1 MHTQGPLRV
10 LALGAHPD
18 DWEIGCGGSMLRYAA
33 EGNDMFLYVATK
45 GERGGDPATRQ
56 REAERS
62 GDMIGAK
69 DIFWG
74 GFIDCEIPNGLPLIQ
89 NIEKTI
95 KLVNPHVVFVHSP
108 HDTHQDHRALAIGAQ
123 SAARRVPNLLFYESP
138 TTQHFSP
145 SVFVN
150 IESTITRKM
159 DLLEAHFS
167 QVARTNIEGLPIT
180 DIAKGSAIRRGIE
193 IYKKYAEAFMP
204 NRMFLL

>member
-1 MHTQGPLRV
+1 MATDRPLRV
-10 LALGAHPD
+10 LAVGAHPD
-18 DWEIGCGGSMLRYAA
+18 DWEIGCGGTMLRYAH
-33 EGNDMFLYVATK
+33 EGHEVFLHIATC
-45 GERGGDPATRQ
+45 GERGGEPEARK

-62 GDMIGAK
+62 AEILGAR
-69 DIFWG
+69 DLFWG
-74 GFIDCEIPNGLPLIQ
+74 GFIDCEVPNGLVSIQ
-89 NIEKTI
+89 SLEKSI
-95 KLVNPHVVFVHSP
+95 KKVNPDVVIVHSP
-108 HDTHQDHRALAIGAQ
+108 HDTHQDHRAMAISAQ

-145 SVFVN
+145 TVFVN
-150 IESTITRKM
+150 IEETITKKM

-204 NRMFLL
+204 NRLILI